1 MIRDPSDGTIK
12 EVSPEA
18 NQINAVATKTATKE
32 IGPDTGIRQPTRT
45 DAMQRLDK
53 SREWLRKYHAKKERQ
68 HERGNGIEQELQAAG
83 HSVESQ
89 REAEPASPA
98 RSTVD

>member
-12 EVSPEA
+12 EISPEA
-18 NQINAVATKTATKE
+18 NQINAVVPKTATKE

-45 DAMQRLDK
+45 DAMQRLEK
-53 SREWLRKYHAKKERQ
+53 SREFVREYHAKKERQ

-83 HSVESQ
+83 HSIEDV

-98 RSTVD
+98 RSPLD